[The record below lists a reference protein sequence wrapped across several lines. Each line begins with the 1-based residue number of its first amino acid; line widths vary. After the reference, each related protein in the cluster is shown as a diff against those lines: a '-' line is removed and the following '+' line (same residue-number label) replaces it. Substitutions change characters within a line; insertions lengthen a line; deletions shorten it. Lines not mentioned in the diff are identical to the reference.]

1 LSGGQKTRLALGQ
14 ILLRE
19 PDLLILDEPTN
30 HLDIEA
36 LEWLENYLI
45 AYSGAVLVVSHDR
58 YFLDKISEKI
68 LLIQDGGVKD
78 YRGNYSEYELQR
90 TLELKTL
97 SREAERMNKKIADL
111 EEYIRRYGA
120 GIKAKQARGRE
131 IQLKRLN
138 RIEVPQDSQS
148 LKLNFGKQVRT
159 GDKVMHITD
168 LAVEYDQKVIFEGVS
183 LELIRGDRLALLGKN
198 GVGKTSLLKAIG
210 GSVSYKGQI
219 KLGSNVI
226 IGYYSQEHENIGDRD
241 TIIEEIRYS
250 STLDDPE
257 IRNLLARFGFRGE
270 DVFKQIDVLSGG
282 EKSRLALCKLFLS
295 NGNLLLLDEPTN
307 HLDMQTREVLEEALR
322 DYEGTFVTVSHDRYF
337 LNRTV
342 DKIALLTPKGLKIFA
357 GDYTSYREFLESELK
372 NDNKEKSSE
381 QEDSA
386 TARNYQEESKNN
398 RRKEQ
403 KLQKL
408 EQRIHELENLL
419 QELEHQLELVI
430 DDYEEALRLQQEQ
443 ETVQL
448 ELDSLMAE
456 WLDLLE

>member
-1 LSGGQKTRLALGQ
+1 
-14 ILLRE
+14 
-19 PDLLILDEPTN
+19 
-30 HLDIEA
+30 
-36 LEWLENYLI
+36 
-45 AYSGAVLVVSHDR
+45 
-58 YFLDKISEKI
+58 
-68 LLIQDGGVKD
+68 
-78 YRGNYSEYELQR
+78 
-90 TLELKTL
+90 
-97 SREAERMNKKIADL
+97 
-111 EEYIRRYGA
+111 
-120 GIKAKQARGRE
+120 
-131 IQLKRLN
+131 
-138 RIEVPQDSQS
+138 
-148 LKLNFGKQVRT
+148 
-159 GDKVMHITD
+159 
-168 LAVEYDQKVIFEGVS
+168 
-183 LELIRGDRLALLGKN
+183 
-198 GVGKTSLLKAIG
+198 
-210 GSVSYKGQI
+210 
-219 KLGSNVI
+219 
-226 IGYYSQEHENIGDRD
+226 
-241 TIIEEIRYS
+241 
-250 STLDDPE
+250 
-257 IRNLLARFGFRGE
+257 
-270 DVFKQIDVLSGG
+270 VFKQIDVLSGG